1 MQGRVSNGCR
11 LVGVCFVP
19 SHVGRYK
26 SYVGLGVSPMWVV
39 DTIPMWVKTSLKR
52 VAAGLMCVDASEMCE
67 VISQIVHRHK
77 PISTHATCAKWPY
90 CPFIP
95 IYI

>member
-26 SYVGLGVSPMWVV
+26 SYVGGRHYSDVGKNKFEVSSCGSDVRRC
-39 DTIPMWVKTSLKR
+39 KR
-52 VAAGLMCVDASEMCE
+52 DV
-67 VISQIVHRHK
+67 
-77 PISTHATCAKWPY
+77 
-90 CPFIP
+90 
-95 IYI
+95 